1 MDPAR
6 TGCRNV
12 SGIAG
17 KLLYILLLSWIA
29 NAGTAFLTLS
39 PLLVGGMV
47 EHLHVSNA
55 QAGLLA
61 SVHLAGV
68 GIAAYLSISLSAA
81 LGQRRLAVL
90 AIGCFALGEL
100 LFVSTDSLVAMFPG
114 RFFAGFGNG
123 VLFALA
129 VANVALMN
137 RKDSIFA
144 FLLLCQMIFGFVG
157 AWFWPQVLALVGFRT
172 AMLGLPAL
180 ALVVLPFARY
190 LPAHQLVGTRRIKGR
205 FGLSLV
211 AVLML
216 VSLFLHYIANSAEW
230 IYLERIGVEG
240 GLSVEEASG
249 GLAVS
254 MIWGMVGTLLA
265 MALGHLRSRFPQLA
279 IGILGIMAGTG
290 LLLIPLDLP
299 TFTFASS
306 LILLTMVFTIPFYQ
320 GFIADLE
327 NGEKLSMLAAGI
339 ISAGLALGPLLGAP
353 VVGIWGYE
361 ILIWGCILG
370 FTLALLLVLTAFR
383 LQPPRVS
390 TA

>member
-1 MDPAR
+1 MSA
-6 TGCRNV
+6 T
-12 SGIAG
+12 AG
-17 KLLYILLLSWIA
+17 RLLYILLLAWMA

-47 EHLHVSNA
+47 EQLSVSDA

-61 SVHLAGV
+61 AVHLAGA
-68 GIAAYLSISLSAA
+68 GIASYLSISLTVA
-81 LGQRRLAVL
+81 LGQRRLALFAV
-90 AIGCFALGEL
+90 GCFAVSEL
-100 LFVSTDSLVAMFPG
+100 LFVSTDSLALMFAG
-114 RFFAGFGNG
+114 RLLAGFGSG
-123 VLFALA
+123 AFLALA

-144 FLLLCQMIFGFVG
+144 FLLLCQMVFGFVG
-157 AWFWPQVLALVGFRT
+157 AWFWPQVLALAGFRA

-180 ALVVLPFARY
+180 ALVVLPFVRY
-190 LPAHQLVGTRRIKGR
+190 LPAREPAGTGR
-205 FGLSLV
+205 STGRLALSLV

-216 VSLFLHYIANSAEW
+216 LSLFLHYVANSAEW

-240 GLSVEEASG
+240 GLSVEEASE

-265 MALGHLRSRFPQLA
+265 MALGRLRSRFPQLV
-279 IGILGIMAGTG
+279 IGIVGIMAGTG

-299 TFTFASS
+299 MFMFASS

-361 ILIWGCILG
+361 VLIWGCILA
-370 FTLALLLVLTAFR
+370 FALALLLVVAAFR
-383 LQPPRVS
+383 GQRRS
-390 TA
+390 RT

>member
-1 MDPAR
+1 MSGTAAR
-6 TGCRNV
+6 
-12 SGIAG
+12 
-17 KLLYILLLSWIA
+17 LLFILLLSWIA

-47 EHLHVSNA
+47 EYLHLSDA

-61 SVHLAGV
+61 AVHLAGA
-68 GIAAYLSISLSAA
+68 GIASYLSISLTAA
-81 LGQRRLAVL
+81 LGQRRLAIL
-90 AIGCFALGEL
+90 AIALFALSET
-100 LFVSTDSLVAMFPG
+100 LFVSTESLAAMFAG
-114 RFFAGFGNG
+114 RFLAGFGGG
-123 VLFALA
+123 VFLALA

-144 FLLLCQMIFGFVG
+144 FLLLCQMIFGFIG
-157 AWFWPQVLALVGFRT
+157 AWFWPQVLARMGFHAT
-172 AMLGLPAL
+172 MLGLPAL
-180 ALVVLPFARY
+180 ALVVLPFVRY
-190 LPAHQLVGTRRIKGR
+190 LPGR
-205 FGLSLV
+205 EPGGAARPTGRLGLSLV

-240 GLSVEEASG
+240 GLSVTEASE

-265 MALGHLRSRFPQLA
+265 MALGRLRSRFPQLA
-279 IGILGIMAGTG
+279 FGILGIMAGTG

-299 TFTFASS
+299 AFTFASS

-320 GFIADLE
+320 GFVADLE

-339 ISAGLALGPLLGAP
+339 ISAGLAAGPLLGAP
-353 VVGIWGYE
+353 VVAIWGFE
-361 ILIWGCILG
+361 ALIWGCILA
-370 FTLALLLVLTAFR
+370 FALALLLVVAAFR
-383 LQPPRVS
+383 LPARAAGANR
-390 TA
+390 T

>member
-1 MDPAR
+1 MSPTAAR
-6 TGCRNV
+6 
-12 SGIAG
+12 
-17 KLLYILLLSWIA
+17 LLYILLLSWIA

-47 EHLHVSNA
+47 EHLYISDA

-61 SVHLAGV
+61 AVHLAGAGV
-68 GIAAYLSISLSAA
+68 ASYLSISLAAA
-81 LGQRRLAVL
+81 LGQRHLAVL
-90 AIGCFALGEL
+90 AIGLFALSEL
-100 LFVSTDSLVAMFPG
+100 LFVSTDSLAAMFPG
-114 RFFAGFGNG
+114 RFFAGFGAG
-123 VLFALA
+123 VFYALA
-129 VANVALMN
+129 VTNVALMH

-157 AWFWPQVLALVGFRT
+157 AWFWPQVLDLAGFRA
-172 AMLGLPAL
+172 AMLVLPTL
-180 ALVVLPFARY
+180 ALVALPFVRY
-190 LPAHQLVGTRRIKGR
+190 LPGRTTGGTARSTGR
-205 FGLSLV
+205 LALSLV

-216 VSLFLHYIANSAEW
+216 MSLFLHYIANSAEW

-240 GLSVEEASG
+240 GLSVSETSE

-265 MALGHLRSRFPQLA
+265 MALGRLRSRFPQLA

-306 LILLTMVFTIPFYQ
+306 LILLSMVFTIPFYQ

-327 NGEKLSMLAAGI
+327 NGEKLSMLAAGV
-339 ISAGLALGPLLGAP
+339 ISAGLAIGPLLGAP
-353 VVGIWGYE
+353 VVGFWGYE
-361 ILIWGCILG
+361 ILIYGCILA
-370 FTLALLLVLTAFR
+370 FTLALLLVVAAFR
-383 LQPPRVS
+383 LQP
-390 TA
+390 